1 LSHKPIMTQDIA
13 HPLSVRHL
21 LDIASLSK
29 NDILLILER
38 AKSYKAA
45 LEIGKNTQ
53 SVLSGKVIMVL
64 FAENSTRTKVSFE
77 MAALRLGAQVIVW
90 DEKTSSSS
98 KGETFED
105 TIANL
110 NAIGPDA
117 IVIRH
122 HEYGAPQKV
131 AGMVSCP
138 VINAGD
144 SWREHPTQAL
154 LDALTLLE
162 RKGSLEGL
170 TVAICGDVAHS
181 RVANSNMLLLEKMGA
196 NVHLIAPPELQ
207 PQKTHAGN
215 VKMFDRLEDGLPGC
229 DAVMMLR
236 IQKERM
242 HQAMI
247 PHDPTYFQHYGL
259 TKERLSLAKPEALVL
274 HPGPINRGV
283 EIADDVADDKG
294 RSVILQQASNGVPI
308 RMAVLDLLVG
318 RQ

>member
-1 LSHKPIMTQDIA
+1 MTQNIA
-13 HPLSVRHL
+13 SSLSVRHL
-21 LDIASLSK
+21 LDISSLSK
-29 NDILLILER
+29 EDISLILNR
-38 AKSYKAA
+38 AKAHKAA
-45 LEIGKNTQ
+45 LATGKDLQ
-53 SVLSGKVIMVL
+53 SALSGKVVLIL

-77 MAALRLGAQVIVW
+77 MAALRLGAHIIVW

-110 NAIGPDA
+110 DAISPDA
-117 IVIRH
+117 IVMRH

-131 AGMVSCP
+131 ADMVSCP

-162 RKGSLEGL
+162 RKGSLDGL

-196 NVHLIAPPELQ
+196 HVHLIAPPELQ

-259 TKERLSLAKPEALVL
+259 TKERLALAKPDALVL

-283 EIADDVADDKG
+283 EIADEVADDKE
-294 RSVILQQASNGVPI
+294 RSVILEQAANGVPV

-318 RQ
+318 VQ